1 MELGY
6 LPPRVVEQ
14 DALGDSVNRSSH
26 YCSFGIR
33 SLLDPEGYESRPSSP
48 QQYLPSRVTGWC
60 GRCLCPM
67 SPSPRPPA
75 VPCRPRILSRLLPLS
90 HTIPSSQTNH
100 PPNVPSTRS
109 TSAHPRSLRPLT
121 QPLPLPHRPTAER
134 EVEKSPGLL
143 LCPLVPRSPVT
154 VDPAPIGARSAVLP
168 NGSHLPPSFH
178 PICMCAPLRG
188 QQATRL
194 YFLQPAFIVRC
205 GFCQVLSLRDQA
217 VPLSFLPPFL
227 RPSSGCQYR
236 SRDALTPE

>member
-178 PICMCAPLRG
+178 PICMCAPRPPPPSP
-188 QQATRL
+188 
-194 YFLQPAFIVRC
+194 PACDLVGTC
-205 GFCQVLSLRDQA
+205 GKF
-217 VPLSFLPPFL
+217 
-227 RPSSGCQYR
+227 
-236 SRDALTPE
+236 